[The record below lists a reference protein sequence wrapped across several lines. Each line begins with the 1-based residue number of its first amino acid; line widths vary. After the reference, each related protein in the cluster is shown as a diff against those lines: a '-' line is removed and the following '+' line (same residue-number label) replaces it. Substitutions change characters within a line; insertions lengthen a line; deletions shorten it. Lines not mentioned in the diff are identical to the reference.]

1 MTKRGTRPGYH
12 RGVSYTPTEG
22 VIVEEKE
29 VLPGFLDKAGLS
41 IVLDMLKLEPRLV
54 LHARD
59 EDGTTRAYVL
69 VENGLWLIAETPLA
83 HRQGAHT
90 IEFLPFTAMREIVA
104 TLTSNGREAL
114 LSMAL
119 TRFYAGLASTNLEIR
134 PVSGPAWTIRG
145 KSLAEGAS
153 SDADERLSE
162 MLAGVFELCRAASE
176 SGVAVRIV
184 SPGDLEDLPPKVL
197 RA

>member
-1 MTKRGTRPGYH
+1 M
-12 RGVSYTPTEG
+12 E
-22 VIVEEKE
+22 VEDMRT
-29 VLPGFLDKAGLS
+29 GFLDKAGLS
-41 IVLDMLKLEPRLV
+41 IVLDLLKLKPGLV
-54 LHARD
+54 LYARD

-69 VENGLWLIAETPLA
+69 VENGLWLIAETPLE
-83 HRQGAHT
+83 HRHGAHA

-104 TLTSNGREAL
+104 TLTSDGRETVMSIAD
-114 LSMAL
+114 

-145 KSLAEGAS
+145 ESLAEGAS

-162 MLAGVFELCRAASE
+162 MFAGVFELCRAASE

-184 SPGDLEDLPPKVL
+184 SPGDLEDLPPTGD
-197 RA
+197 